1 MSAEIKT
8 VGVCGFGTM
17 GAGIAQ
23 ICAEAELDVVVLET
37 SEERLALGR
46 ERLRAFL
53 GGGIRR
59 GKVTEAERDALL
71 GRIRGVVEV
80 GELAGCDVVI
90 EAVVEQLPVKAEL
103 LARVAG
109 VVGPEC
115 LIATNTSALSVTELA
130 NAVAGPE
137 RFAGLHFFNPVPLM
151 ELVEVVEALQSS
163 EQTLAALEELG
174 RRIGKHPVR
183 VKDRP
188 GFLLNRVL
196 MPYLNQVVQDYDDEI
211 ASAEDIDA
219 ALRLGLGYPMGA
231 LELLDVIGLDVHRH
245 ATEAAYEQTRTPSL
259 SPPPLLGRM
268 VAADRLGRKS
278 GRGFYD
284 YEEDSR

>member
-1 MSAEIKT
+1 MATEIKT

-23 ICAEAELDVVVLET
+23 VCAAVGLDVVVLEA

-46 ERLRAFL
+46 ERLSAFL
-53 GGGIRR
+53 EEGVRR
-59 GKVTEAERDALL
+59 GKVSEEQRDAALD
-71 GRIRGVVEV
+71 RVRGTVDV
-80 GELAGCDVVI
+80 GKLADSDLVI
-90 EAVVEQLPVKAEL
+90 EAVVEQAEVKTEL
-103 LARVAG
+103 LAQIAG
-109 VVGPEC
+109 VVRPDC
-115 LIATNTSALSVTELA
+115 LIATNTSALSVTDLA
-130 NAVAGPE
+130 GAVKRPE

-151 ELVEVVEALQSS
+151 ELVEVVAALQSS

-231 LELLDVIGLDVHRH
+231 LEMLDMIGLDVHRH

-268 VAADRLGRKS
+268 VAAGLLGRKA

-284 YEEDSR
+284 YEEDSK

>member
-1 MSAEIKT
+1 MATEIKT

-23 ICAEAELDVVVLET
+23 ICAQAELDVVVLEA
-37 SEERLALGR
+37 SEQRLTLGR
-46 ERLRAFL
+46 ERLSAFL
-53 GGGIRR
+53 EQGIER
-59 GKVTEAERDALL
+59 GKVSEAERDAVL
-71 GRIRGVVEV
+71 GRIRGVLDVA
-80 GELAGCDVVI
+80 ELAACDVVI
-90 EAVVEQLPVKAEL
+90 EAVVEQPEAKCEL

-109 VVGPEC
+109 VVRRDC

-130 NAVAGPE
+130 CAVEGPE

-151 ELVEVVEALQSS
+151 ELVEVVEALESS

-183 VKDRP
+183 IKDRP

-231 LELLDVIGLDVHRH
+231 LEMLDMIGLDVHRH

-268 VAADRLGRKS
+268 VAAGRLGRKS

>member
-1 MSAEIKT
+1 VTSEIKT

-23 ICAEAELDVVVLET
+23 VCAQAELDVVVLEA
-37 SEERLALGR
+37 SEERLAVGR
-46 ERLRAFL
+46 ERLSAFL
-53 GGGIRR
+53 AEGVRR
-59 GKVTEAERDALL
+59 GKLGEEQRDAVL
-71 GRIRGVVEV
+71 GRIRGALDVA
-80 GELAGCDVVI
+80 ELAECDLVI
-90 EAVVEQLPVKAEL
+90 EAVLEQLEVKAEL
-103 LARVAG
+103 LAQVAG
-109 VVGPEC
+109 VVRPDC
-115 LIATNTSALSVTELA
+115 LIATNTSALSVSELA
-130 NAVAGPE
+130 GAVDAPE

-151 ELVEVVEALQSS
+151 ELVEVVAALQSS
-163 EQTLAALEELG
+163 EPTLAALEEFG

-183 VKDRP
+183 TKDRP

-211 ASAEDIDA
+211 ATAEDIDA

-231 LELLDVIGLDVHRH
+231 LELLDMIGLDVHRH

-268 VAADRLGRKS
+268 VAAGRLGRKS
-278 GRGFYD
+278 GRGFYN
-284 YEEDSR
+284 YGEESK

>member
-1 MSAEIKT
+1 MATEIKA

-17 GAGIAQ
+17 GAGIVQ
-23 ICAEAELDVVVLET
+23 VCAEAGLDVVVLEA
-37 SEERLALGR
+37 SEERLTLGR
-46 ERLRAFL
+46 ERLGAFIE
-53 GGGIRR
+53 GGIKR
-59 GKVTEAERDALL
+59 GKVTEADRDALL
-71 GRIRGVVEV
+71 GRIRGVLDVA
-80 GELAGCDVVI
+80 ELGACDLVV
-90 EAVVEQLPVKAEL
+90 EAVVEQAEVKAEL
-103 LARVAG
+103 LAQIAG
-109 VVGPEC
+109 VVREDC

-130 NAVAGPE
+130 NAVPGPE

-268 VAADRLGRKS
+268 VAAGRLGRKS

-284 YEEDSR
+284 YEEDPR

>member
-1 MSAEIKT
+1 MANEIKT

-23 ICAEAELDVVVLET
+23 VCAAAELDVVVLEA

-46 ERLRAFL
+46 ERLSAFL
-53 GGGIRR
+53 EEGVRR
-59 GKVTEAERDALL
+59 GKVSEERRDAVLD
-71 GRIRGVVEV
+71 RVRGTVNV
-80 GELAGCDVVI
+80 GKLAACDLVI
-90 EAVVEQLPVKAEL
+90 EAVVEQAEVKAEL
-103 LARVAG
+103 LAQVAG
-109 VVGPEC
+109 VVRRDC
-115 LIATNTSALSVTELA
+115 LIATNTSALSVTDLA
-130 NAVAGPE
+130 GAVEGPE

-231 LELLDVIGLDVHRH
+231 LEMLDMIGLDVHRH

-268 VAADRLGRKS
+268 VAAGRLGRKS
-278 GRGFYD
+278 GHGFYD